1 MLEKDLEIKDT
12 DKQWRK
18 FVDLFNEWWEEE
30 FEEKGHFTYTMRF
43 DHAHIIDK
51 KFWFIEWLVKKKK
64 VDFELDEIIHKHKWI
79 DYKTWKWI
87 VVEKLCNKYESLLM
101 LLSIEDNPIT
111 FLLSILK

>member
-1 MLEKDLEIKDT
+1 MLEKDFEIKDT

-18 FVDLFNEWWEEE
+18 LVDLFNEWWEEE

-51 KFWFIEWLVKKKK
+51 KFWFIDWLVKKKK
-64 VDFELDEIIHKHKWI
+64 VDLDKFPQIMEYS
-79 DYKTWKWI
+79 D
-87 VVEKLCNKYESLLM
+87 YESLLM

>member
-1 MLEKDLEIKDT
+1 MLEKDFEIKDT

-43 DHAHIIDK
+43 DHTHIIDK
-51 KFWFIEWLVKKKK
+51 KFWFIEWLIKKKK
-64 VDFELDEIIHKHKWI
+64 VDLDKRPTRNKYRIQQ
-79 DYKTWKWI
+79 YKTELWWYWKI
-87 VVEKLCNKYESLLM
+87 DEYSELLM
-101 LLSIEDNPIT
+101 LLSIQDNPIT